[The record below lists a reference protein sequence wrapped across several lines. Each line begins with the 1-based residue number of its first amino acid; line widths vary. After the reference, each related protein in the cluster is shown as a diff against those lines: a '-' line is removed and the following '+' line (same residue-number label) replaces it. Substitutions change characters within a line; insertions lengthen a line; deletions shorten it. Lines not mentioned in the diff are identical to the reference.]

1 MGEANPKEGEEKAP
15 SFGGGWGRW
24 EFSK

>member
-1 MGEANPKEGEEKAP
+1 MREANSKEGEKKAP